1 MIINPFDLSQTSIDL
16 LLKYNNII
24 ETTEENRCWK
34 ASIFPKSTITGS
46 LLFDFKR
53 QITKVD
59 DNIFNGLTIV
69 GKQNFKFNTGK
80 YVKCIEIGDYNDSIK
95 RYIQLNK
102 HVDYVRNNN
111 LFVGPKQQNDLQFEG
126 HTFLYPPSF
135 TIPLDEQSIEYDVI
149 IEEPPFYN
157 NKQIIYSVV
166 KWAIQK
172 GIKYIYCINENR
184 PYVINEQYLTNCVYY
199 TVKGSY

>member
-34 ASIFPKSTITGS
+34 SSIFPKSTVTGS

-111 LFVGPKQQNDLQFEG
+111 LFVGPKPTNDLQFEG

-135 TIPLDEQSIEYDVI
+135 IIPQDEVSIEYDVI
-149 IEEPPFYN
+149 TTEPPFYN

>member
-69 GKQNFKFNTGK
+69 GKQNFKFNNGK

-102 HVDYVRNNN
+102 HVDYVRDNKP
-111 LFVGPKQQNDLQFEG
+111 FVGPKQPNNLVFNG
-126 HTFLYPPSF
+126 TTYLYPPTF
-135 TIPLDEQSIEYDVI
+135 NILQDEILSGYDVI
-149 IEEPPFYN
+149 TEEPPFYN